1 MRLRWGHSGGWREW
15 GGVFPFLSSVKGVG
29 WGASELPEADI
40 PGACLSWA
48 EKGRVA
54 GGRFRVK
61 KEFYMVFWFWLN
73 SAPSFMHMD
82 KGILREDG
90 VENSPP
96 LSDMLEDFKAQGK
109 EGRW

>member
-1 MRLRWGHSGGWREW
+1 M
-15 GGVFPFLSSVKGVG
+15 SSVKGVG
-29 WGASELPEADI
+29 RGASELPEADI
-40 PGACLSWA
+40 PDACLSWA

-82 KGILREDG
+82 KGILREDD